1 MEYIWCF
8 IAALL
13 AGVGTGLAG
22 LSAATVMVPIMIV
35 LCPSFVGETGAYHA
49 TAVALAS
56 DILGSAFTAGI
67 YIKHKNIDLK
77 RGGLMMSC
85 IIAMCIVG
93 SFAAYLASN
102 VVLGS
107 LSLFLCVG
115 IGIRFLAKPD
125 TQRKD
130 ISEKGDKLDPKGIVI
145 SLFFGLTIGFGTG
158 FVGSGGGM
166 MMLVV
171 FTAFLG
177 MDRRTA
183 VGTSTFIMT
192 FTALIAFVSHSL
204 IDPTIILDD
213 LPILL
218 LCMVTETA
226 ASILS
231 ARFANRVNNR
241 TVGLVTGAVLV
252 VLGIVMLGINYREP
266 LAALSGSRNGEHLFA
281 DVTVQD

>member
-35 LCPSFVGETGAYHA
+35 LCPSFAGETGAYHA
-49 TAVALAS
+49 TAIALAS

-93 SFAAYLASN
+93 SFVAYLVGN

-115 IGIRFLAKPD
+115 IGIRFLVKPD

-130 ISEKGDKLDPKGIVI
+130 ISEKGGKLDPKGIVI

-177 MDRRTA
+177 MNRKTA

-192 FTALIAFVSHSL
+192 FTALIAFLSHSF
-204 IDPTIILDD
+204 IDPTILLDD

-218 LCMVTETA
+218 LCIVTETA
-226 ASILS
+226 ASIMS

-241 TVGLVTGAVLV
+241 TTGLVTGAVLV
-252 VLGIVMLGINYREP
+252 VLGAVMLAINYREP
-266 LAALSGSRNGEHLFA
+266 LAGLFG
-281 DVTVQD
+281 V